1 VYSGDCGASDELV
14 RLADGA
20 DLLLREASYA
30 EDVPPELVGALSSA
44 TDAGAEAA
52 RAAVQHL
59 VLTHLMPAT
68 DAAAAIA
75 AAARAFSGP
84 ISVARPGLVVEI

>member
-1 VYSGDCGASDELV
+1 
-14 RLADGA
+14 
-20 DLLLREASYA
+20 
-30 EDVPPELVGALSSA
+30 
-44 TDAGAEAA
+44 
-52 RAAVQHL
+52 
-59 VLTHLMPAT
+59 MPAT